1 MSPRESHQEN
11 RTIPYPSAIKSNPK
25 IGKGK
30 ALERDI
36 LTFVHN
42 LSFGSNFRILWR

>member
-1 MSPRESHQEN
+1 MEQGHEEDVEL
-11 RTIPYPSAIKSNPK
+11 
-25 IGKGK
+25 
-30 ALERDI
+30 LERDI